1 VHGSAA
7 IAGIGETT
15 YYRRGDAPHTE
26 FQLACLAIR
35 RAVADA
41 GLALEDVDGLV
52 SFTDQRNTPLRL
64 ARALG
69 LKRLRWTGVPW
80 ASGGNGMAAAVQIA
94 DAAVS
99 AGHAHNVVVFRALAQ
114 GQFGRFG
121 QAGGGRGA
129 DAGVGA
135 APGGGGGTG
144 ARAGAGAGGYLSGAS
159 AWNGTYGILTP
170 AHQCAL
176 HTARFL
182 HDHRISQEALCDIAL
197 ACYANA
203 QRNPRALRYGKP
215 LTRAAYHASRWVVK
229 PFHLY
234 DCCPENDGAAAAV
247 VTTTERA
254 RDLPHRPATIVAAAC
269 GIGPQFGSFTRATL
283 GSAYYGQVGEHLWE
297 QAGCG
302 PRDVDVVQLYE
313 NFTGPVLMALC
324 EMGFTTPDGVEEFVA
339 NGRLV
344 GPDAAFPFN
353 TSGGNLGEAY
363 IHGFEMVNESVRQIR
378 GTSTCQVRDV
388 ARALVVAGPGYAPG
402 SAVLFGV
409 DA

>member
-1 VHGSAA
+1 MHASAA

-15 YYRRGDAPHTE
+15 YYKRGESPHTE
-26 FQLACLAIR
+26 FQLACIAIR
-35 RAVADA
+35 RAVEDA
-41 GLALEDVDGLV
+41 GIALADVDGFV

-69 LKRLRWTGVPW
+69 VEQLRWTGIPW
-80 ASGGNGMAAAVQIA
+80 AGGGNSMAAAVQLA

-99 AGHAHNVVVFRALAQ
+99 SGHARHVVVFRALAQ

-121 QAGGGRGA
+121 QAGGSA
-129 DAGVGA
+129 
-135 APGGGGGTG
+135 GTG
-144 ARAGAGAGGYLSGAS
+144 SIVAGAR
-159 AWNGTYGILTP
+159 AWNGTYGIVTP
-170 AHQCAL
+170 AQQCAL

-182 HDHRISQEALCDIAL
+182 HDHGISQEALCDVAL

-203 QRNPRALRYGKP
+203 QRNPRALRFGSP
-215 LTRAAYHASRWVVK
+215 LTREAYHASRWVVK

-254 RDLPHRPATIVAAAC
+254 RDLRNRPATILAAAS
-269 GIGPQFGSFTRATL
+269 GIGPQYGSFDMATL

-302 PRDVDVVQLYE
+302 PRDVDVVQFYE

-324 EMGFTTPDGVEEFVA
+324 EMGFTTPDGVEEFVS
-339 NGRLV
+339 GDRLV

-363 IHGFEMVNESVRQIR
+363 IHGFEMLNESVRQIR
-378 GTSTCQVRDV
+378 GASTCQVKRV
-388 ARALVVAGPGYAPG
+388 ERALVVAGPGYAPG
-402 SAVLFGV
+402 SAVLFG
-409 DA
+409 APS